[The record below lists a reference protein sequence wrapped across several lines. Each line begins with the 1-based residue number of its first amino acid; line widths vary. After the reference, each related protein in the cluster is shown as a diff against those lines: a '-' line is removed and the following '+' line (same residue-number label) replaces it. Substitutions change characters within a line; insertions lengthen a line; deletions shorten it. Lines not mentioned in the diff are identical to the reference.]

1 MGRRCAR
8 YASAQNHRIRAK
20 IGQRVVLMGRAS
32 LNHALDARMVRAAF
46 EGSEADP
53 VRGGYRHKLV
63 CERQETSRVPAIRVV
78 GDTL

>member
-20 IGQRVVLMGRAS
+20 IGQRVVLMEEVR
-32 LNHALDARMVRAAF
+32 LNRALDTRMVCAAF
-46 EGSEADP
+46 EGSEAGP

-63 CERQETSRVPAIRVV
+63 CERQEISRVPAIRVIE
-78 GDTL
+78 DTL